1 MTAASQIL
9 AGARLTAALLQGV
22 APLAAIKGTDQSVTS
37 STALVSDSALFLQV
51 AANAGYF
58 VVTYIAY
65 EGFTQ
70 GSSDM
75 KWQWTGPAGATLS
88 LTDVYYPTSGGIGAN
103 TNIAAITA
111 LSTVRTSGTSGA
123 GVKLAQ
129 LMFGTLTTGG
139 TSGTFQFQWA
149 QNTSSATA
157 TIVHAGSAVA
167 AWQVQ

>member
-1 MTAASQIL
+1 MTAVSQIL
-9 AGARLTAALLQGV
+9 AGQRLTAALLQGI
-22 APLAAIKGTDQSVTS
+22 APLAALKGTDQSLT
-37 STALVSDSALFLQV
+37 TNTTLQNDSALFLPV

-58 VVTYIAY
+58 VVTYFAY
-65 EGFTQ
+65 EGGTQ

-103 TNIAAITA
+103 TNIAAITG
-111 LSTVRTSGTSGA
+111 LSVVRTTGTDGA

-129 LMFGTLTTGG
+129 LMFGTLTTSS
-139 TSGTFQFQWA
+139 TAGTFQFQWA

-157 TIVHAGSAVA
+157 TIMHAGSAVA
-167 AWQVQ
+167 AWQIQ